1 MATEKTQSKTHIDLT
16 ERQTRTERQ
25 PQIDKVVK
33 EHENP
38 TEKWKPF
45 LIGGGI
51 IFIIICIIALGIYF
65 KGNDNDST
73 KKEPSTEEKNE
84 VKIKWSEDK
93 SIYVQGPTSIRLK
106 AGYLYQCWTADDDGQ
121 IKFVSKK
128 TGQTFILKYN
138 TFYNLQGQKIN
149 PPFQLTNFTLHCPV
163 GRPQTLVYRDAPRS

>member
-1 MATEKTQSKTHIDLT
+1 MATEKIHHSDESTKHKSRAT
-16 ERQTRTERQ
+16 
-25 PQIDKVVK
+25 QIDNDLKDQ
-33 EHENP
+33 ENP

-45 LIGGGI
+45 LIGGVI
-51 IFIIICIIALGIYF
+51 ILIVICIFALAAYF
-65 KGNDNDST
+65 KDNNDNST
-73 KKEPSTEEKNE
+73 KKESSTEEKNE